1 MIIRKIFAE
10 IFLFQEEMCLNG
22 YKAHLSG
29 VSAPAPLTDREEAL
43 KELQESEHNT
53 NYGTDAR

>member
-1 MIIRKIFAE
+1 MSLK
-10 IFLFQEEMCLNG
+10 G
-22 YKAHLSG
+22 YKTHLSG

-43 KELQESEHNT
+43 KELQESEQNT